1 MKITEVEAKSI
12 IVPSKLLDQDYVINP
27 YTGCQFECLYCYATF
42 MGRYVNESRNDWGN
56 YVYVKLNAVEV
67 VRKQLGKWG
76 KERRQS
82 SILLSSVTDPYQGV
96 ERKYKIVRGILEV
109 FIEAEY
115 PGQINLLTKSPLIE
129 RDLDLL
135 KQLNMDVGLTITTT
149 DDKLSRFLEVKAPS
163 ASRRLDTL
171 AKLVQEGIRT
181 YAFIG
186 PLLPH
191 FRYQPELLDDL
202 FKSIAETGTQDI
214 YIEHINLPG
223 YIKQQMSK
231 VLNGTSE
238 EIRAIYEEAKT
249 QTHRD
254 ALDIMVNDLLR
265 KYNLKVRLGGTI
277 YHPDMKLSG

>member
-1 MKITEVEAKSI
+1 M
-12 IVPSKLLDQDYVINP
+12 
-27 YTGCQFECLYCYATF
+27 
-42 MGRYVNESRNDWGN
+42 
-56 YVYVKLNAVEV
+56 
-67 VRKQLGKWG
+67 
-76 KERRQS
+76 
-82 SILLSSVTDPYQGV
+82 
-96 ERKYKIVRGILEV
+96 
-109 FIEAEY
+109 
-115 PGQINLLTKSPLIE
+115 
-129 RDLDLL
+129 
-135 KQLNMDVGLTITTT
+135 TITTT
-149 DDKLSRFLEVKAPS
+149 DDKLSRFLEVKAPL

-202 FKSIAETGTQDI
+202 FRSIAEAGTQDI